1 MGDVRRQDRQ
11 TDEFGSTTGGGD
23 FENCALVGFEF
34 RRGQECNEVK
44 EIECYP
50 VNVTKKR
57 LGELRLTNR
66 CNTTPLSRFE
76 LREKCSS
83 LIDKDCDVGN
93 LQRTPKT
100 SECVI
105 FLSF

>member
-11 TDEFGSTTGGGD
+11 TDEFGSTSGGGD

-57 LGELRLTNR
+57 
-66 CNTTPLSRFE
+66 
-76 LREKCSS
+76 
-83 LIDKDCDVGN
+83 
-93 LQRTPKT
+93 
-100 SECVI
+100 
-105 FLSF
+105 